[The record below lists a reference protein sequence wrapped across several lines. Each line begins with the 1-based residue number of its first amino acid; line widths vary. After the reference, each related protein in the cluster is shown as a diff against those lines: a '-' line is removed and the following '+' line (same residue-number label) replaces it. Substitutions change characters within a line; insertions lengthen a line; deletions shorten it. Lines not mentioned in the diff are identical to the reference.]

1 MTSFQD
7 LRRRRHAQWLTALK
21 QRIRFIVESQAKPP
35 RQVYLFGS
43 RARGDW
49 DGLSDTDLLVVADS
63 KREAERWADQLLD
76 GGLAQDVIGLDQ
88 ETWQDLPNHPSV
100 IWRNVARD
108 AQPLLEA
115 GS

>member
-7 LRRRRHAQWLTALK
+7 LRQRRHAQWLTELK
-21 QRIRFIVESQAKPP
+21 QQIYP
-35 RQVYLFGS
+35 FGS

-63 KREAERWADQLLD
+63 KGEAERWADQLLD

-88 ETWQDLPNHPSV
+88 EAWHNLPNHPLV
-100 IWRNVARD
+100 IWRHVARD

-115 GS
+115 SP